1 MTTTRRRLRLA
12 AIASSVVLVL
22 ASCGGDGDTTATDS
36 PQATETMAPD
46 MTSSSMAHDTGDD
59 MDAAM
64 AGGASSAAATLR
76 SVLTAQLQEHVYL
89 AGIAVY
95 NAVINPDAFAASA
108 DVLDLN
114 SQDLAGSIASVY
126 GDDAGATFLE
136 LWRTHIG
143 FFVDYT
149 TAAVAGD
156 AAGQQAAAD
165 DLTQYTQDFGAF
177 LAAANPG
184 LTQEAVADLVGEHVA
199 TLVPA
204 VDAIVAGDPATAFG
218 SLKTAAGHMSVIAE
232 ALAGAIAAQFPDQF
246 SG

>member
-64 AGGASSAAATLR
+64 AGGASSPAATLR

-89 AGIAVY
+89 AEIAVY

-165 DLTQYTQDFGAF
+165 
-177 LAAANPG
+177 N
-184 LTQEAVADLVGEHVA
+184 LTQEAVAGLVGEHVA

-204 VDAIVAGDPATAFG
+204 VDAIVAGDSAAFG

>member
-1 MTTTRRRLRLA
+1 VTTTRRRLRLA

-64 AGGASSAAATLR
+64 AGGASSPAATLR

-95 NAVINPDAFAASA
+95 NAVNPDAFAASA

-114 SQDLAGSIASVY
+114 SQDLAASIASVY

-177 LAAANPG
+177 LAAANPN
-184 LTQEAVADLVGEHVA
+184 LTQEAVAGLVGEHVA